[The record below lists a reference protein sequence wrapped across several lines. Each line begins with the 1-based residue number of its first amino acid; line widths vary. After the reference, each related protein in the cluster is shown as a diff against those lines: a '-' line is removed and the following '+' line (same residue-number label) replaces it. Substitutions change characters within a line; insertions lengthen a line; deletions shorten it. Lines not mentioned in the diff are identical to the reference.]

1 MNPGAAGGPTAQGAA
16 VGNGRRRGGQRTDFR
31 MAPEHDGFLA
41 FLQRLAASTAD
52 APTMVNVAVRH
63 LAETMNVDSSKYAE
77 LAQDGQTLVVRAA
90 AGWEPAI
97 IGERVPATNASQ
109 AGFTLEANEAVIFQD
124 LARTKRF
131 TDAGLLR
138 RHGVVSSLSAVVKGG
153 VRTFGVLSVHMR
165 AQRDFTGAEARF
177 LTAVGKK
184 LGTELERRAAD

>member
-1 MNPGAAGGPTAQGAA
+1 MKPGPAGGPTAQGAA
-16 VGNGRRRGGQRTDFR
+16 VGNGRRPSGQRTDFR

-52 APTMVNVAVRH
+52 TPTVLNVAVRH
-63 LAETMNVDSSKYAE
+63 LAEIMNVHSSKYAE
-77 LAQDGQTLVVRAA
+77 LADDGQTLVVRAA
-90 AGWEPAI
+90 AGWEPSI
-97 IGERVPATNASQ
+97 VGERVAATNASQ

-165 AQRDFTGAEARF
+165 AQRGFTGAEARF
-177 LTAVGKK
+177 LTAVGKT
-184 LGTELERRAAD
+184 LGAELERRAAD

>member
-1 MNPGAAGGPTAQGAA
+1 MNRGAAGGPTAQGAA

-63 LAETMNVDSSKYAE
+63 LAETLNVDSSKYAE

-90 AGWEPAI
+90 AGWEPPI
-97 IGERVPATNASQ
+97 VGERVPATSASQ

-124 LARTKRF
+124 LAHTKRF

-138 RHGVVSSLSAVVKGG
+138 RHGVVSSLSAVVRGRA
-153 VRTFGVLSVHMR
+153 RTFGVLSVHMR

-177 LTAVGKK
+177 LTAVGKA
-184 LGTELERRAAD
+184 LGAELERRAAD